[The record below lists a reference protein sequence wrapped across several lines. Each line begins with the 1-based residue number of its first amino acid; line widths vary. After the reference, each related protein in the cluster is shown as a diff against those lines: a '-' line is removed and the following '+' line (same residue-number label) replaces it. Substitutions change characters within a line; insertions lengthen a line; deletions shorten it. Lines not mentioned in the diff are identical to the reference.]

1 MLVGVK
7 DNFAT
12 HFHSKIVQGFE
23 AFRMHRGGFM
33 RNQDV
38 SLAFLEFFIDTLEN
52 RRTVSAGKTAAPHSA
67 LADLS
72 DEKAWR
78 SIKRHCRRHP
88 NLAAEYTA

>member
-52 RRTVSAGKTAAPHSA
+52 RRTVSAGRPPRHIP
-67 LADLS
+67 LLPIF
-72 DEKAWR
+72 R
-78 SIKRHCRRHP
+78 MKR
-88 NLAAEYTA
+88 LGEA